1 MKTFA
6 LRSVI
11 FCLLVIGS
19 FLLQSCNE
27 KTVSDTKI
35 SSSRQVEPEEAIEW
49 KLAMTWPTNFPIFSD
64 AVNRFS
70 EKVKVMSQGKLL
82 IDIDSASLHKAPLGV
97 LDMVKAGQYEMG
109 HSASYYWKGKDS
121 STMFFTTM
129 PFGMTAPEQYAW
141 FYYGG
146 GLDLMQKVYAKHGV
160 YSFPGGNTG
169 VQMGG
174 WFRNEISGLDDLK
187 GLKMRIP
194 GFAGEILSKL
204 GVVVTNIPPGELYTA
219 LERGTIDALEWVGP
233 ALDLNM
239 GFQKIAPYYYTGWHE
254 PAAELQ
260 FLVNKEAF
268 DQLPIY
274 LQEIVVT
281 AMKAEAL
288 DSYAR
293 MYHDNAFNF
302 DTISKDYPEVQ
313 IKSFSPEIIAA
324 MKKINAQ
331 LLEKTAAEDPQFNEI
346 LESQRVYLAKSRA
359 WSMVSDYAYLR
370 DSQSQ

>member
-1 MKTFA
+1 MKTFV
-6 LRSVI
+6 LRNVA
-11 FCLLVIGS
+11 FCLLAVCS
-19 FLLQSCNE
+19 FFLLSCKEQPRTDPKASPANTMQSQE
-27 KTVSDTKI
+27 V
-35 SSSRQVEPEEAIEW
+35 IEW

-109 HSASYYWKGKDS
+109 HSASYYWKGKDP

-129 PFGMTAPEQYAW
+129 PFGLTAPEQYAW

-174 WFRNEISGLDDLK
+174 WFRDEIMDLDDLK

-239 GFQKIAPYYYTGWHE
+239 GFQKIAHFYYTGWHE

-260 FLVNKEAF
+260 FIVNREAF
-268 DQLPIY
+268 DQLPSY
-274 LQEIVVT
+274 LQEIVIT
-281 AMKAEAL
+281 AMKAETL

-302 DTISKDYPEVQ
+302 DTINKDYPEVQ
-313 IKSFSPEIIAA
+313 IKSFSPAIIAA
-324 MKKINAQ
+324 MKEINNQ
-331 LLEKTAAEDPQFNEI
+331 LLEKMAEEDPQFKEI
-346 LESQRVYLAKSRA
+346 LESQRAYLAKSRP
-359 WSMVSDYAYLR
+359 WSLVSDYAYLR
-370 DSQSQ
+370 DNSVQ